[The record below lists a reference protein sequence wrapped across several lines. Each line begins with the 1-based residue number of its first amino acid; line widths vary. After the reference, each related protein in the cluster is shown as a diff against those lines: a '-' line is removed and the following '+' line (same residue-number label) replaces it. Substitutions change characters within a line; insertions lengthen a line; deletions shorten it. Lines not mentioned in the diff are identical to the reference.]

1 MVAKFQLNKMPIIMD
16 LKSGTRVRSQQFGLG
31 TVEFDK
37 GTTVIVRFDHALEE
51 CEKNHCHPTG
61 IEKKRLAVFS
71 GPATRQVNE
80 KPKTSNRVQVQYCP
94 SALQPYSQPLGAQV
108 DRKSTRLNSSHLVI
122 SYAVFC

>member
-1 MVAKFQLNKMPIIMD
+1 MARSFGQ
-16 LKSGTRVRSQQFGLG
+16 TRFPQHRAGRRAWVQQWPWIKLETSMLQVGWVSPVLGL
-31 TVEFDK
+31 TMQPSN
-37 GTTVIVRFDHALEE
+37 I
-51 CEKNHCHPTG
+51 HCHPTG

-108 DRKSTRLNSSHLVI
+108 GS
-122 SYAVFC
+122 